1 VVRDVGAIVAA
12 LALLMA
18 IAYRGMPVIVFAP
31 ICALLAVALSGSPL
45 LPAYTETFMAGASGF
60 IKSFFPIFL
69 LGAIFGKL
77 TEAGGGADSIAS
89 AIARAL
95 GPARAIPAVVLAC
108 AVLTYGGVSLFV
120 VAFAVYPLGAGLFR
134 AANVPKRLLPA
145 SIALGAFTFTMDA
158 LPGSPQVQNLIPTR
172 YFGTDVYAAPLAGC
186 LGGAALLVAGLGW
199 LGRRRAQAARS
210 GEGYG
215 TGHLNEPGPRPE
227 GPRPNPALS
236 ALPLGLVLASNF
248 VLSRTRFSV
257 ASWYPGAGSE
267 SAVATWALILSL
279 LVGIAATLMIHIR
292 RLRGALLPSIQAAT
306 AGAMLAI
313 FNTASEV
320 GFGTVVKGL
329 PGFAAI
335 RGWVVGSS
343 RYVLV
348 SEALAVNVLAGITG
362 SASGGLSIAL
372 ESMGGH
378 YLEMARARGISPELL
393 HRVASMASGGMDTL
407 PHNGAVITLLAIA
420 GMSHRQSYP
429 DIFALTLIK
438 TAVVFAMAAAFSLG
452 G

>member
-1 VVRDVGAIVAA
+1 MRDVGAIVAA

-18 IAYRGMPVIVFAP
+18 IAYRGLPVIVFAP
-31 ICALLAVALSGSPL
+31 LCALLAVALSGSPL

-77 TEAGGGADSIAS
+77 TEAGGGAAAIAS

-95 GPARAIPAVVLAC
+95 GPSRAIPAVVLAC
-108 AVLTYGGVSLFV
+108 AALTYGGVSLFV

-134 AANVPKRLLPA
+134 AADVPKRLLPG

-158 LPGSPQVQNLIPTR
+158 LPGTPQVQNLIPTR
-172 YFGTDVYAAPLAGC
+172 YFGTDAYAAPLAGC
-186 LGGAALLVAGLGW
+186 LGGAAVLLLGLAW
-199 LGRRRAQAARS
+199 LGGRSARAARS

-215 TGHLNEPGPRPE
+215 TGHLNEPEPRPE
-227 GPRPNPALS
+227 GSQPNPVLS

-248 VLSRTRFSV
+248 ILSRTRFSV
-257 ASWYPGAGSE
+257 ASWYPAAGSD
-267 SAVATWALILSL
+267 STVATWALILSL
-279 LVGIAATLMIHIR
+279 LVGIAATLAIHFK
-292 RLRGALLPSIQAAT
+292 RLRGATLPAIHAAT

-329 PGFAAI
+329 PGFVAI
-335 RGWVVGSS
+335 RGWFMGTG
-343 RYVLV
+343 RNVLL

-372 ESMGGH
+372 ESMGAY
-378 YLEMARARGISPELL
+378 YLQMARERGISPEML

-420 GMSHRQSYP
+420 GLSHSRAYP
-429 DIFALTLIK
+429 DIFAITLIK
-438 TAVVFAMAAAFSLG
+438 TAVVFAMAAALSLG
-452 G
+452 R